1 MKKFEGNKNL
11 TGSSI
16 KRLRE
21 EKRVS
26 RQQLAIKLEL
36 LAIYLTRNDI
46 YRIEKNILPIKDFEL
61 LGIAKVLN
69 LDLNDFKE
77 LLE

>member
-1 MKKFEGNKNL
+1 MVKKYEGKKNL
-11 TGSSI
+11 TGNTI

-21 EKRVS
+21 EKRIS

-61 LGIAKVLN
+61 LGIAKVLD
-69 LDLNDFKE
+69 LD
-77 LLE
+77 

>member
-21 EKRVS
+21 EKRIS

-61 LGIAKVLN
+61 HG
-69 LDLNDFKE
+69 KE
-77 LLE
+77 KR